1 MSINPMLKMFL
12 PMAVKMLQNPSLKPK
27 LLDLFATQKA
37 KYIENENE
45 DVKIELSST
54 SEEILVKVYTCNKY
68 NGEFISLIAVYNY
81 EELVELLSKIK
92 I

>member
-1 MSINPMLKMFL
+1 MSNPMLKMFL

-54 SEEILVKVYTCNKY
+54 SEDILVKVYTYNKY

>member
-1 MSINPMLKMFL
+1 MSNPMLKMFL
-12 PMAVKMLQNPSLKPK
+12 PMAVKMLQNKTLKTK

-54 SEEILVKVYTCNKY
+54 SEDILVKVYTHNKY

>member
-1 MSINPMLKMFL
+1 MSNPMLKMFL
-12 PMAVKMLQNPSLKPK
+12 PMAVKMLQNKTLKPK

-54 SEEILVKVYTCNKY
+54 SEDILVKVYTYNKY